1 MGRDNRAYLGGPITL
16 VLLLLL
22 SGWVGM
28 LIPEATELES
38 QQFRLVG
45 ARGSGG
51 DVDVPSWRVN
61 DLWTYDGYMDVAT
74 LLANNGI
81 SSNIQTLTGD
91 LDMWVEDILFMT
103 VENQST
109 LVYKVRSHALFEAN
123 GVNLDGNSGDLDV
136 DYDQTDFVRV
146 SDLATVEMTMDID
159 VTFTVW
165 IGPFP
170 INEDVGQMI
179 ITNGYSPPREQYD
192 FPLRVGE
199 TWTNNYTN
207 TLTWAGESDYFTI
220 PDDSVN
226 QGSSG
231 HAVVAYGDPGVPYGT
246 GCAGSYNVT
255 SYDSNG
261 TPDGFQWWCPS
272 VSNDAWRHIE
282 IELGLEIDFKLK
294 SITPVQRST
303 NIDVDLEYP
312 AWPLDTNLSAWVNVS
327 SSSGSPLGSQT
338 LEFRYECV
346 GYSTSLTTAANGS
359 AFVRFDTGHA
369 TDPSP
374 TLDDYASHGVIAWM
388 ASSKKVG
395 VDTITLDDQLL
406 TIDYTPRAQG
416 VSIERTRGDMVHIL
430 NPSVG
435 FNAIPGDSLMFS
447 IPVQNLGIL
456 PGPTTELEVIAPDG
470 TTSRASV
477 PSLHGLQEV
486 VIQATWNVPPSQ
498 PVGDVTIRFHVDP
511 DGLMV
516 EDQNQ
521 SNNVATFTLFIG
533 RLPIAEV
540 VHPPPTRTLA
550 EVVLDARGSI
560 DPDGGSPVCTFVVQG
575 NGSINETF
583 TEESCLMSY
592 IWDDDGVYLVWLTVT
607 DDENDQDHTHISITI
622 LNRAPWVNITSPVT
636 SIPVETEIRFDAF
649 DHGDLDTRNP
659 SAPVSIIWDKECEK
673 ETRVTLTCTV
683 TPMEEG
689 IYVISLTAED
699 DDGTITSAEYNLI
712 VSNIAPSDVTITAS
726 LGDEELV
733 ANSQMRWPVLE
744 DQLVTLHGTAY
755 DSINDRNS
763 LTWGWQPDLDVDPN
777 LFFQTTGA
785 NSSIDHHWSESGTH
799 VIAME
804 VVDDDGATSGVV
816 NAWVT
821 VANVPPTVENITR
834 PFPVGEDMDVTL
846 TGKYSDTESDLED
859 LRVCWDVDFGVDLDE
874 NGDNMDDCDV
884 TGDDFRWAWSK
895 KGIHTVRFHV
905 TDDDGVQNSTLV
917 DVEVVNKKPVAHAE
931 AELLTIMVGQELTIW
946 TNNTTDSESDM
957 AILIYTWDLDYFHD
971 ADDDGDH
978 ANDLDYEGTPFR
990 RSFDTPGTKYI
1001 RLTVSDEIY
1010 SDTFDLEIVVL
1021 EDDSGALGWLEGSGV
1036 SLPVAA
1042 LALVF
1047 VALLMVLA
1055 FTMLRRP
1062 SSHSDDEW
1070 MEVIGDVMMREQQ
1083 STMAPPAYAPGEAG
1097 VAHQAEL
1104 LTPPAQDAYPPVE
1117 AAAPP
1122 AYDPTAQPEAMDLL
1136 GGEAQAPP
1144 AHIESPV
1151 STGPPQIPADGLPPG
1166 WTHEQWN
1173 HYGKEWLEQQSQEQA
1188 GHDTGLD
1195 LDL

>member
-1 MGRDNRAYLGGPITL
+1 M
-16 VLLLLL
+16 
-22 SGWVGM
+22 
-28 LIPEATELES
+28 
-38 QQFRLVG
+38 
-45 ARGSGG
+45 
-51 DVDVPSWRVN
+51 
-61 DLWTYDGYMDVAT
+61 
-74 LLANNGI
+74 
-81 SSNIQTLTGD
+81 
-91 LDMWVEDILFMT
+91 
-103 VENQST
+103 
-109 LVYKVRSHALFEAN
+109 
-123 GVNLDGNSGDLDV
+123 
-136 DYDQTDFVRV
+136 
-146 SDLATVEMTMDID
+146 
-159 VTFTVW
+159 
-165 IGPFP
+165 
-170 INEDVGQMI
+170 
-179 ITNGYSPPREQYD
+179 
-192 FPLRVGE
+192 
-199 TWTNNYTN
+199 
-207 TLTWAGESDYFTI
+207 
-220 PDDSVN
+220 
-226 QGSSG
+226 
-231 HAVVAYGDPGVPYGT
+231 
-246 GCAGSYNVT
+246 
-255 SYDSNG
+255 
-261 TPDGFQWWCPS
+261 
-272 VSNDAWRHIE
+272 
-282 IELGLEIDFKLK
+282 GLEIDFKLV

-312 AWPLDTNLSAWVNVS
+312 AWPLDTNLSAWVNVT

-359 AFVRFDTGHA
+359 AFVRFDTGHEL
-369 TDPSP
+369 DSSP
-374 TLDDYASHGVIAWM
+374 TSPRVDYASHGVIAWM

-416 VSIERTRGDMVHIL
+416 VSIERTRGDVVRIL

-435 FNAIPGDSLMFS
+435 YNAIPGDSLMFS

-498 PVGDVTIRFHVDP
+498 PVGDVSIRFHVDP

-533 RLPIAEV
+533 RLPIADL

-592 IWDDDGVYLVWLTVT
+592 TWDDDGVYLVWLTIT
-607 DDENDQDHTHISITI
+607 DDENDRDHIHISVTI

-659 SAPVSIIWDKECEK
+659 SAPVKIEWDKECEK

-699 DDGTITSAEYNLI
+699 DDGTITYAEYNLI
-712 VSNIAPSDVTITAS
+712 VSNIAPSDVAITAS

-733 ANSQMRWPVLE
+733 ADSQMRWHVLE

-763 LTWGWQPDLDVDPN
+763 LKWFWQPDLEEDRN
-777 LFFQTTGA
+777 LFNETTGP
-785 NSSIDHHWSESGTH
+785 NSSIDHHWSESGPH
-799 VIAME
+799 VISLE
-804 VVDDDGATSGVV
+804 VVDDDGIPSGVV

-821 VANVPPTVENITR
+821 VANVPPTVGNITR

-846 TGKYSDTESDLED
+846 TGTYSDTESDLED
-859 LRVCWDVDFGVDLDE
+859 LRVCWDVDFGVDLDD

-884 TGDDFRWAWSK
+884 TGADFRWAWPK

-971 ADDDGDH
+971 SDDDGDH

-1001 RLTVSDEIY
+1001 RLTVWDEIY
-1010 SDTFDLEIVVL
+1010 SDTYDLEIVVL
-1021 EDDSGALGWLEGSGV
+1021 EDDSGALGFLENAGV
-1036 SLPVAA
+1036 SLPVAG

-1062 SSHSDDEW
+1062 SAHSDDEW
-1070 MEVIGDVMMREQQ
+1070 MEVIGDVMMREQR

-1097 VAHQAEL
+1097 VADQAEL
-1104 LTPPAQDAYPPVE
+1104 FTPPAQDAYPPVE

-1122 AYDPTAQPEAMDLL
+1122 AYDPTSQPAEVVDML
-1136 GGEAQAPP
+1136 GGAQAPP
-1144 AHIESPV
+1144 APMESPV

-1166 WTHEQWN
+1166 WTQEQWN

>member
-1 MGRDNRAYLGGPITL
+1 MGRENRACLGGPITL
-16 VLLLLL
+16 VILLLIG
-22 SGWVGM
+22 GWAGL
-28 LIPEATELES
+28 LIPEPTEPEELES
-38 QQFRLVG
+38 QQFRLAG

-51 DVDVPSWRVN
+51 DVDVPSWRIG
-61 DLWTYDGYMDVAT
+61 DEWSYDGFMDVGT
-74 LLANNGI
+74 LLSSNGVA
-81 SSNIQTLTGD
+81 SNIQTITGPFD
-91 LDMWVEDILFMT
+91 MEILDIFTMT
-103 VENQST
+103 VDNQST
-109 LVYKVRSHALFEAN
+109 LVYEVEYDGLFEAN
-123 GVNLDGNSGDLDV
+123 GVSLDGYNGNLDVEYNEI
-136 DYDQTDFVRV
+136 DYIRV
-146 SDLATVEMTMDID
+146 SDLSVIGMTMDIE
-159 VTFTVW
+159 VTFTVF
-165 IGPFP
+165 GF
-170 INEDVGQMI
+170 INIDVGHI
-179 ITNGYSPPREQYD
+179 IINNGYSPPQEQYD

-199 TWTNNYTN
+199 SWTSNYTN
-207 TLTWAGESDYFTI
+207 TLTWGGQSDYFAI
-220 PDDSVN
+220 PEDSEE
-226 QGSSG
+226 QSSS
-231 HAVVAYGDPGVPYGT
+231 HYAVVAQGDPGVPYT
-246 GCAGSYNVT
+246 GCSNSYNVS
-255 SYDSNG
+255 SYNATG
-261 TPDGFQWWCPS
+261 ALNGFQWYCPGAI
-272 VSNDAWRHIE
+272 NNAWRYIE
-282 IELGLEIDFKLK
+282 IDFGLQIDFKLT
-294 SITPVQRST
+294 SMSLVPRST
-303 NIDVDLEYP
+303 EINVDLEYP
-312 AWPLDTNLSAWVNVS
+312 AWPLDTNLSTWVNVTDG
-327 SSSGSPLGSQT
+327 SGSPLGGQT
-338 LEFRYECV
+338 LEFRYECL
-346 GYSTSLTTAANGS
+346 GYSASLTTASNGS
-359 AFVRFDTGHA
+359 AFIQFDTGHEL
-369 TDPSP
+369 DSSP
-374 TLDDYASHGVIAWM
+374 TSPRVDYASHGVIAWM
-388 ASSKKVG
+388 SSSKKVG
-395 VDTITLDDQLL
+395 VDTITIDDQLL
-406 TIDYTPRAQG
+406 TIDYTPRAEG
-416 VSIERTRGDMVHIL
+416 VSIERTRGDVVQIL

-470 TTSRASV
+470 TTSRAAV
-477 PSLHGLQEV
+477 PSLRGMQEV

-498 PVGDVTIRFHVDP
+498 PVGDVSISFHVDP

-516 EDQNQ
+516 QDQNQ
-521 SNNVATFTLFIG
+521 SNDVTDFTLFIG
-533 RLPIAEV
+533 RLPIADL

-592 IWDDDGVYLVWLTVT
+592 IWDDDGVYLVWLTIT
-607 DDENDQDHTHISITI
+607 DDENDQDHTHIAITI

-659 SAPVSIIWDKECEK
+659 SAPVSILWDKECIEG
-673 ETRVTLTCTV
+673 RVTLVCTV

-689 IYVISLTAED
+689 NYVISLTAED
-699 DDGTITSAEYNLI
+699 DDGTITPAEYNLI
-712 VSNIAPSDVTITAS
+712 VSNIAPSDAAITAS
-726 LGDEELV
+726 SDGEELV
-733 ANSQMRWPVLE
+733 ADAQMRWHVLE
-744 DQLVTLHGTAY
+744 DQQVTLHGTAY

-777 LFFQTTGA
+777 LFFQTTGE
-785 NSSIDHHWSESGTH
+785 NSSIDHHWTESGTH

-821 VANVPPTVENITR
+821 VANVPPTVADITR

-846 TGKYSDTESDLED
+846 TGEYSDTESDLEG
-859 LRVCWDVDFGVDLDE
+859 LTVCWDVDFGVDLDD
-874 NGDNMDDCDV
+874 NGDSMDDCDV
-884 TGDDFRWAWSK
+884 TGADFRWAWSK

-917 DVEVVNKKPVAHAE
+917 DIEVVNKKPVAHAE
-931 AELLTIMVGQELTIW
+931 AELLTLMVGEELTIW

-971 ADDDGDH
+971 SDDDGDH

-1001 RLTVSDEIY
+1001 RLTVSDEMY
-1010 SDTFDLEIVVL
+1010 SDTYDLEITVL
-1021 EDDSGALGWLEGSGV
+1021 EDETGALGWLEDSGV

-1062 SSHSDDEW
+1062 TSHSDDEW
-1070 MEVIGDVMMREQQ
+1070 LEVIGDVMMREQR
-1083 STMAPPAYAPGEAG
+1083 STMAPPSYSPEEAS
-1097 VAHQAEL
+1097 VAGQTEL
-1104 LTPPAQDAYPPVE
+1104 STPPAQEAYPPVE

-1122 AYDPTAQPEAMDLL
+1122 EYDPTAQPEDIEP
-1136 GGEAQAPP
+1136 GELAQPPP
-1144 AHIESPV
+1144 AESPAFTE
-1151 STGPPQIPADGLPPG
+1151 SPQIPVDGLPPG
-1166 WTHEQWN
+1166 WTEEQWN